1 MGERQRLALARVL
14 LLRPDWVALD
24 EATSSL
30 DATAEAEILSLI
42 NRSLPDTAI
51 LCVSHRDPF
60 PLAPYSMWQ
69 IGLPHQDQTQ
79 QRNTA

>member
-1 MGERQRLALARVL
+1 MKKWFRV
-14 LLRPDWVALD
+14 
-24 EATSSL
+24 ATEGATTDGRAFGSSWQGL
-30 DATAEAEILSLI
+30 EPVEAEILSLI

-60 PLAPYSMWQ
+60 PLAPYSIWQ